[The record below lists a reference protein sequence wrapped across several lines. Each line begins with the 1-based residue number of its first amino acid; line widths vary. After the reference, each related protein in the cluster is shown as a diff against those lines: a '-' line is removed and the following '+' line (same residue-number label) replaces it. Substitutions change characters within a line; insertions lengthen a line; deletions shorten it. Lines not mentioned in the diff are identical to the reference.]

1 MGARQWTSVAAGGAR
16 GGPLGWRDA
25 GDRCLRPLAAPSRG
39 LHSGGSPAEGSCDG
53 EAHGCPKAPKRF
65 ACHTPELPEG
75 DGLVKQT
82 VTVRSHDVSPGI
94 ARVIF
99 EKGMSHCS
107 PTARFYALERSIRC
121 CRSLAL
127 PSRPCPSCG
136 HPARLRRRAIPGPR
150 GLLTVWSPLSPPTG
164 RPSLR
169 P

>member
-1 MGARQWTSVAAGGAR
+1 MVKETPRVR
-16 GGPLGWRDA
+16 G
-25 GDRCLRPLAAPSRG
+25 
-39 LHSGGSPAEGSCDG
+39 HNVSPA
-53 EAHGCPKAPKRF
+53 
-65 ACHTPELPEG
+65 
-75 DGLVKQT
+75 
-82 VTVRSHDVSPGI
+82 I

-121 CRSLAL
+121 CRSLTL

-164 RPSLR
+164 WPSLR
-169 P
+169 PWWLRRSDARMAWDSPQGQPLANSICRRLAQSRDCPGDTEYRWLPTLEVLCRPEALCSCLKQRSSGRSCPSRHSGL